1 MRLGAV
7 ILAGGR
13 SVRMGRPKEWLPFGN
28 EPLLVRTCRVVAG
41 CADPV
46 LVVARDVTQ
55 HLPPL
60 PPEVELLTDE
70 RREAG
75 PLAGLVQGMRHLVE
89 RHRFDTRDAVLLTG
103 CDQPFLTTEFLAG
116 LTARLDEHS
125 LVMPRRDG
133 HLQPLAA
140 VYRFDLLPAATRLL
154 ASGSGTP
161 RDLAAHGSVRVL
173 DGADLEVLDPD
184 GNCLGNVN
192 TPEEYER
199 ALAWWRRQHGSG

>member
-13 SVRMGRPKEWLPFGN
+13 SVRMGRPKEWLPLGD
-28 EPLLVRTCRVVAG
+28 EPLLVRTCRVVAA

-46 LVVARDVTQ
+46 LVVARDQ
-55 HLPPL
+55 AQRLPQLPP
-60 PPEVELLTDE
+60 PVELLTDE
-70 RREAG
+70 VRGAG
-75 PLAGLVQGMRHLVE
+75 PLAGLVQGMRHLAE
-89 RHRFDTRDAVLLTG
+89 RHGFGAGDAVLLTA
-103 CDQPFLTTEFLAG
+103 CDQPFLTTQFLAG
-116 LTARLDEHS
+116 LVAQLGEHS

-140 VYRFDLLPAATRLL
+140 AYRLGLLAVATRLL
-154 ASGSGTP
+154 ASGSGSP
-161 RDLAAHGSVRVL
+161 RDLAVAGSARVL
-173 DGADLEVLDPD
+173 EGADLDVLDPG

-199 ALAWWRRQHGSG
+199 AVAWWRRQHGSD

>member
-13 SVRMGRPKEWLPFGN
+13 SVRMGRPKEWLPLGG
-28 EPLLVRTCRVVAG
+28 EPLLVRSCRVVAG

-46 LVVARDVTQ
+46 LVVVRDAAQ
-55 HLPPL
+55 HVPQLPPG
-60 PPEVELLTDE
+60 VERLVDE

-75 PLAGLVQGMRHLVE
+75 PLAGLVQGMRHLAD
-89 RHRFDTRDAVLLTG
+89 RHRFGTGDAVLLTA

-116 LTARLDEHS
+116 LAARLGEHS

-140 VYRFDLLPAATRLL
+140 VYRIGLLPAATRLL
-154 ASGSGTP
+154 ARGSGTP
-161 RDLAAHGSVRVL
+161 RDLAAHGSARVL
-173 DGADLEVLDPD
+173 EGAELDVLDPD
-184 GNCLGNVN
+184 GTCLGNVN

-199 ALAWWRRQHGSG
+199 AVAWWRRHHGSG